1 MFKPTDASF
10 LYDSCWY
17 IYYIQIFI
25 AVTLSEKDKM
35 CIKKA
40 GAYNYCYIL
49 FILPNH
55 YNQNNGWDFL
65 Y

>member
-1 MFKPTDASF
+1 M
-10 LYDSCWY
+10 
-17 IYYIQIFI
+17 
-25 AVTLSEKDKM
+25 LSEKDKM

-65 Y
+65 YWCIIIMNVFNNHRCHILEH